1 MKGAGNTKG
10 LLLWSFG
17 MAFVLLSAAA
27 GAGYLYRLDVAL
39 MGAAQSH
46 TSGLLDTVS
55 VLFSALGSWEV
66 TGVLLLV
73 LVAGLF
79 LVGRRRLAGRLLLA
93 FLATGLLELVLK
105 MALPVPPIPE
115 EAVRP
120 GDFGPFTVLSFPYP
134 YPSGHMLR
142 SVILLGTIYL
152 LGGNGF
158 LRAGLVVAL
167 LGMMTSRVYLGVHWT
182 SDVVGGALL
191 GLAAVLWA
199 FEEEGRKWRSP

>member
-1 MKGAGNTKG
+1 MKGAGNTNV
-10 LLLWSFG
+10 LLWSSG
-17 MAFVLLSAAA
+17 VAFVLLSAAA
-27 GAGYLYRLDVAL
+27 GAGWLYRLDVAL
-39 MGAAQSH
+39 MGAAQSY
-46 TSGLLDTVS
+46 TSGLLDIVS
-55 VLFSALGSWEV
+55 ELFSALGSWEV
-66 TGVLLLV
+66 TGALLLV
-73 LVAGLF
+73 LVAVLF
-79 LVGRRRLAGRLLLA
+79 LVGRRRLARRLLFA
-93 FLATGLLELVLK
+93 FLATGLLEVLLK
-105 MALPVPPIPE
+105 MTLPVPPIPE

-120 GDFGPFTVLSFPYP
+120 EDFGPFTVLSFPYP

-158 LRAGLVVAL
+158 LRAGLAVAL

-199 FEEEGRKWRSP
+199 FEEEGRKWKSP